1 MDCNSIIYDA
11 FRTIE
16 NSEKMNVYQLE
27 EELLNKVVDKIC
39 DYILYI
45 FPSKTAYIAFDGVA
59 PLAKMDQQRNRR
71 YKNNKPGTTGWST
84 SNITPG
90 TLFMKKLSSRITN
103 YFKDR
108 TFNNKHGLK
117 CDIIVSTS
125 DEAGEGEHKLFHFIR
140 TSGKISPEDKATV
153 YGLDSDLIMLSIFHA
168 HLFNEIYIFRE
179 APEFMKSSILLENSE
194 SGCYFMDIKKLAD
207 SILSEMHCGTS
218 VRSRIYDYIFMCFFL
233 GNDFLPHFPSLSL
246 RTSGIHILLEIYRLY
261 IGKFADRTFIDS
273 SLKIQWKW
281 VHLFINELAKREND
295 YLLQEYTARSKWN
308 KNSWLIG
315 TEEERDNLIQNVP
328 VIYRAEEEY
337 ICPKEK
343 GWELRYYKCLFGTE
357 IEIKSICQN
366 YIEGLEWVFKY
377 YTQEC
382 PHWRWKYNYHYPPLL
397 KDLCKHISNV
407 NKNYISSIDK
417 KNKPIKSDI
426 QLAYVLPESN
436 HHLITSSAIRDV
448 LKKDY
453 SELYPRE
460 FKYQWAFCRYLWEAH
475 VILPEIN
482 DEIISKWETA
492 F

>member
-1 MDCNSIIYDA
+1 
-11 FRTIE
+11 
-16 NSEKMNVYQLE
+16 
-27 EELLNKVVDKIC
+27 
-39 DYILYI
+39 
-45 FPSKTAYIAFDGVA
+45 
-59 PLAKMDQQRNRR
+59 
-71 YKNNKPGTTGWST
+71 
-84 SNITPG
+84 
-90 TLFMKKLSSRITN
+90 
-103 YFKDR
+103 
-108 TFNNKHGLK
+108 
-117 CDIIVSTS
+117 
-125 DEAGEGEHKLFHFIR
+125 
-140 TSGKISPEDKATV
+140 
-153 YGLDSDLIMLSIFHA
+153 
-168 HLFNEIYIFRE
+168 
-179 APEFMKSSILLENSE
+179 
-194 SGCYFMDIKKLAD
+194 MDIKKLAD
-207 SILSEMHCGTS
+207 SILSEMQCGTA

-343 GWELRYYKCLFGTE
+343 GWESRYYKCLFGTE

-397 KDLCKHISNV
+397 KDLSKHISSV
-407 NKNYISSIDK
+407 DKNYISSTDK

-482 DEIISKWETA
+482 DEIISKWETT